1 MKQKSNDWRGVIIL
15 AGLILA
21 IFACGIITS
30 FNFLLTEKNS
40 DLSGSNTNSP
50 ASPQPSYTVT
60 NAGNSATPGDNKLTN
75 GSAGTPKPT
84 QTIVTT
90 PTPSPEQNTADRIRA
105 EMPTGNVVYDPPA
118 VMNLED
124 TKLVNLI
131 LGPNKS
137 VAELAKMIPD
147 KTGRQILDDNIRWYG
162 YMQAD
167 MTGTDFDITP
177 VTSAKQL
184 VSKQDIT
191 KWSWSIKAKKPGKQ
205 TLYLTLYAIV
215 NEDGVEKP
223 LVIRPF
229 DPKVI
234 EVDVTLYQRAGLFL
248 TSVGSH
254 MEWILTGIIGLLIP
268 FAIWLSQ
275 RKKVKADDTTDS
287 KDKTEIK
294 NNKELKDSEKLKEDE
309 ELKDNAKPATSEKP
323 KKPSKRKPRK
333 P

>member
-1 MKQKSNDWRGVIIL
+1 M
-15 AGLILA
+15 
-21 IFACGIITS
+21 
-30 FNFLLTEKNS
+30 
-40 DLSGSNTNSP
+40 
-50 ASPQPSYTVT
+50 
-60 NAGNSATPGDNKLTN
+60 
-75 GSAGTPKPT
+75 
-84 QTIVTT
+84 
-90 PTPSPEQNTADRIRA
+90 QNTADRIRA
-105 EMPTGNVVYDPPA
+105 EMPAGNVVYDPPA

-137 VAELAKMIPD
+137 VAELEKMIPD
-147 KTGRQILDDNIRWYG
+147 KTGRQILNDNIRWYG

-223 LVIRPF
+223 LVIQPF

-287 KDKTEIK
+287 KDEVEIK
-294 NNKELKDSEKLKEDE
+294 NNEELKDSEKLKEDE
-309 ELKDNAKPATSEKP
+309 ELKEMQNPQHLKNLKNRRNENRASH
-323 KKPSKRKPRK
+323 SFQNKRRRQISLAVRRRNKLVGRGEN
-333 P
+333 

>member
-30 FNFLLTEKNS
+30 FNFLLTKDNAPPPNS
-40 DLSGSNTNSP
+40 AT
-50 ASPQPSYTVT
+50 PQPSYTVT
-60 NAGNSATPGDNKLTN
+60 NDVNAAPPGGNKLTN
-75 GSAGTPKPT
+75 GSAGTPQPT
-84 QTIVTT
+84 QTIITT
-90 PTPSPEQNTADRIRA
+90 PTPSPEPNTADRIRA
-105 EMPTGNVVYDPPA
+105 EMPAGNVVYDPPE
-118 VMNLED
+118 VMNLDD

-131 LGPNKS
+131 LGPDKS

-248 TSVGSH
+248 TTVGSH
-254 MEWILTGIIGLLIP
+254 MEWVLTGIIGLLIP
-268 FAIWLSQ
+268 FAIWLSK
-275 RKKVKADDTTDS
+275 RKKVKADDNTDS
-287 KDKTEIK
+287 KVEAEIK
-294 NNKELKDSEKLKEDE
+294 NNE
-309 ELKDNAKPATSEKP
+309 ELKENEKPEKPEKPAKP
-323 KKPSKRKPRK
+323 KKPTKRKPRK

>member
-1 MKQKSNDWRGVIIL
+1 MKQKSNDWRGVITL

-21 IFACGIITS
+21 ILLCGIITS
-30 FNFLLTEKNS
+30 FNFLLTNDNASPS
-40 DLSGSNTNSP
+40 DDRTNSATP
-50 ASPQPSYTVT
+50 EPSYTVT
-60 NAGNSATPGDNKLTN
+60 NDVNSTSSSGNTSSDSTGTNSTGTNSTGRTP
-75 GSAGTPKPT
+75 TPTP
-84 QTIVTT
+84 TIVTT
-90 PTPSPEQNTADRIRA
+90 PTPSSEPNTADRIRA
-105 EMPTGNVVYDPPA
+105 EMSTGNVVYDPPE
-118 VMNLED
+118 VMNLDD

-131 LGPNKS
+131 LGPEKS

-162 YMQAD
+162 YMQAE

-248 TSVGSH
+248 TTVGSH

-275 RKKVKADDTTDS
+275 RKKVKADDNTDS
-287 KDKTEIK
+287 KGEEEIK
-294 NNKELKDSEKLKEDE
+294 NKDELTELKE
-309 ELKDNAKPATSEKP
+309 NAKPEKP
-323 KKPSKRKPRK
+323 EKSKKPPKRKPRK